1 MVVDSVWISNV
12 LKIKDNKIFY
22 IITITILMKKI
33 YTFLLNNFIKIINL
47 NNIKEEIYNLKVI
60 YNDYSKITWLYFDW
74 KLLSIKS
81 NELKIYD
88 LNTLKE
94 VYSKEMK

>member
-1 MVVDSVWISNV
+1 MVVDSVWISNI

-94 VYSKEMK
+94 VYSKEIK

>member
-1 MVVDSVWISNV
+1 MVVDSVWISNI